1 MPPKLRQVLMDNCY
15 ADKLEAWLPFF
26 SADRF
31 LLLRSSD
38 LLADA
43 TRRRLLDE
51 VHGFLGVG
59 GHAYAA
65 ADLAELSHARRA
77 SNSTVSPRLRT
88 TINCLPA
95 LLACE
100 GRLEA
105 LLGGPRLGWCADARS
120 DHRGDARPTTPE
132 SANAGP
138 PGGDRSAPTSDSD
151 PGRRRRTDK
160 KRVAAAVLFFSLS
173 VCLCRAALF
182 FGGADVAW

>member
-1 MPPKLRQVLMDNCY
+1 MDNCY

-120 DHRGDARPTTPE
+120 DHRGEADARPTTPE